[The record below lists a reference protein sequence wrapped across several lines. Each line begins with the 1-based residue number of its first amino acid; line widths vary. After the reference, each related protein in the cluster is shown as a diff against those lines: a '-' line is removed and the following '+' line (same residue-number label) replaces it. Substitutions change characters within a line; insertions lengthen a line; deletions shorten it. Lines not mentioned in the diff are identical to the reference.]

1 MTEATTT
8 AKQVLQDLYDSLTQL
23 IQEAENRRK
32 SASAKN
38 ENYKVE

>member
-23 IQEAENRRK
+23 IEEAENR
-32 SASAKN
+32 
-38 ENYKVE
+38 